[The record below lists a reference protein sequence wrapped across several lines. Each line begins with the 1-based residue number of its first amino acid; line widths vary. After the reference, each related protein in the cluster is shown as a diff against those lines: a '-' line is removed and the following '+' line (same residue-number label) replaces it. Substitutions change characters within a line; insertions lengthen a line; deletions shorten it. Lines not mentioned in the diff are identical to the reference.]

1 MLETLI
7 SSRIRRTLLEHILA
21 HPDDRFYLRG
31 LAKTLSLSVSPVR
44 RELLRLEQ
52 LGMLAAYEE
61 GNMRFYVVNQS
72 CAEFQQLKHA
82 AQTSGFDVAPAELAM
97 FEAEHVTAVSQT
109 SVAARAVAT
118 EQAPRVAAAVEAL
131 PNINIHVERT
141 RRTLA
146 HLKALLGGFVLL
158 AVLAIVFGSIVYTAQ
173 PKPKPAHRSATLAT
187 ESMKDSAKAS
197 TSGEM
202 RSSRWGLTPGTIGG
216 GWSQ

>member
-31 LAKTLSLSVSPVR
+31 LAKTLSLSISPVR

-82 AQTSGFDVAPAELAM
+82 AQTSGFDAAPAHLAM
-97 FEAEHVTAVSQT
+97 FEAEHVTAVGPT
-109 SVAARAVAT
+109 SVAAPAVAT

-131 PNINIHVERT
+131 PDIRVERT

-158 AVLAIVFGSIVYTAQ
+158 ATLAIVFGSIVYTAQ
-173 PKPKPAHRSATLAT
+173 PQPQTARRLATLST
-187 ESMKDSAKAS
+187 KTTQDSANAT

-202 RSSRWGLTPGTIGG
+202 RSSRWRLTPGTIGG